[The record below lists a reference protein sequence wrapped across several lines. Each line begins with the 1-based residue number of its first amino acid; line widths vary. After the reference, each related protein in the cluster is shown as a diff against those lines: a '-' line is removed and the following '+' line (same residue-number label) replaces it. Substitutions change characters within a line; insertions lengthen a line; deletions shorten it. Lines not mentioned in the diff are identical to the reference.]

1 MRRSHLPPPR
11 SAVTASLVRM
21 EAFISLQAGTEETP
35 ARRLNSANRD
45 EHERCI
51 IHSQSLFILRGEEK
65 AAASGFTFTA
75 TELRWTRLFK
85 DNTDQN
91 VQQLD
96 LSPDFFIY
104 SGQDDERLIFPFQ

>member
-1 MRRSHLPPPR
+1 
-11 SAVTASLVRM
+11 M

-45 EHERCI
+45 EHEHCI
-51 IHSQSLFILRGEEK
+51 IHSQSLFVLRGKEK
-65 AAASGFTFTA
+65 SSSIRLYIHSYRPETG
-75 TELRWTRLFK
+75 RLFK

-96 LSPDFFIY
+96 LSPDVFIY